1 MNHVHTYEQ
10 RNAQT
15 AVLDGDFLQ
24 SLDFIEPF
32 YIENSAHDGNLLS
45 EPEIITRGFIYV
57 KESGDLMKELQ
68 SVARDAAENV
78 SRKRGRDDG
87 ELKGSVKSAVSS
99 YLFKTTKRN
108 PMVIPVVTRL

>member
-1 MNHVHTYEQ
+1 MLGA
-10 RNAQT
+10 R
-15 AVLDGDFLQ
+15 
-24 SLDFIEPF
+24 S
-32 YIENSAHDGNLLS
+32 
-45 EPEIITRGFIYV
+45 
-57 KESGDLMKELQ
+57 MKELQ

>member
-1 MNHVHTYEQ
+1 MVVV
-10 RNAQT
+10 
-15 AVLDGDFLQ
+15 VLPV
-24 SLDFIEPF
+24 S
-32 YIENSAHDGNLLS
+32 SHDGNLIS

>member
-1 MNHVHTYEQ
+1 MDGYGVGDVGSVVLRDRKHLAEDGMVVVVLPCPPM
-10 RNAQT
+10 T
-15 AVLDGDFLQ
+15 ATSSPSRTSSPGASSTSRTRD
-24 SLDFIEPF
+24 
-32 YIENSAHDGNLLS
+32 LL
-45 EPEIITRGFIYV
+45 
-57 KESGDLMKELQ
+57 KELQ

>member
-1 MNHVHTYEQ
+1 MVRVMQ
-10 RNAQT
+10 VCSR
-15 AVLDGDFLQ
+15 
-24 SLDFIEPF
+24 
-32 YIENSAHDGNLLS
+32 SAICTRAS
-45 EPEIITRGFIYV
+45 ASRSIITRGFIYV